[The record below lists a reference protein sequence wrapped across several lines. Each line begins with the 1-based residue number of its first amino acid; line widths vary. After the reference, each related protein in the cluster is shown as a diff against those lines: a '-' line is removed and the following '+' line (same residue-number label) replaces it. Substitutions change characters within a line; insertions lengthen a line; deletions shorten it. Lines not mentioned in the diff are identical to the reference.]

1 MENNYQQQG
10 TGKNLK
16 EYKLAIEK
24 VQENNRKAINNSSN
38 TKNYVENSLNI
49 PTREYFEDK
58 KMQDLL
64 TDEDYKVLNDIYEKE
79 GKTDISTK
87 QEKGNYL
94 EKYEG
99 DTESNDAF

>member
-1 MENNYQQQG
+1 M
-10 TGKNLK
+10 
-16 EYKLAIEK
+16 
-24 VQENNRKAINNSSN
+24 
-38 TKNYVENSLNI
+38 ENSLNI

-64 TDEDYKVLNDIYEKE
+64 TDEDYKVINDIYEKE
-79 GKTDISTK
+79 GKTDIATK

-99 DTESNDAF
+99 DTESHDDFSKHEKIY